1 MLWVK
6 GLIRWNVLQNAC
18 KYAPPAAP
26 ITITAAQR
34 EGALLLCVADRGPG
48 IPPAERT
55 RVFDKFYRLPHP
67 DQRPIAGAGIGL
79 AICKG
84 LVEAHGG
91 QITIGGRDGGGTI
104 VTIRLPL
111 DLAERAS
118 AQGA

>member
-1 MLWVK
+1 V
-6 GLIRWNVLQNAC
+6 
-18 KYAPPAAP
+18 
-26 ITITAAQR
+26 
-34 EGALLLCVADRGPG
+34 
-48 IPPAERT
+48 
-55 RVFDKFYRLPHP
+55 
-67 DQRPIAGAGIGL
+67 GAGIGL

-91 QITIGGRDGGGTI
+91 QITIDGREGGGTI